1 MAQAKVKDLAEYF
14 VKLVELGKGEYD
26 VSVNDN
32 CGGCYS
38 LSKFDGLNSLGLNEG
53 IGVTYDSIKNF
64 TIGD

>member
-14 VKLVELGKGEYD
+14 TKLVELGKGEYE

-38 LSKFDGLNSLGLNEG
+38 LCKYDSVNSLGLVDG
-53 IGVTYDSIKNF
+53 IGVAYDGCKNF